1 MRKGMLIILVLI
13 IGLMGCGKN
22 DVSDQVTNVLQ
33 ADDPN
38 VLMVKNG
45 HPTAYPDK
53 NYGEAFGAF
62 FKDPTWKYF
71 KGTQEG
77 PDDDGDGKPDYTV
90 EDIDVVEFT
99 GYCSYMDVE
108 VKALVQFTLDKD
120 KGTFEATY
128 LSFNEVP
135 QTTLMLYGLMSKVF
149 EDEEDSTQVQQN
161 NTQTTTDT
169 KAQATPTVVPTATP
183 TPTPMEEIATEDT
196 YAYYGKDISGT
207 YECLDGEWDDEW
219 GKMVVYSYSVAEV
232 MYDDGDGYYYIY
244 IESKDPMP
252 DNLLAI
258 FQGRLIPS
266 ELENYYT
273 SEDNYGSDIS
283 LGVQFGDGTMVID
296 VYSSDPDAAYLAGEY
311 TIAEY

>member
-1 MRKGMLIILVLI
+1 MKRKFFVMLICICA
-13 IGLMGCGKN
+13 LMMACGKK

-53 NYGEAFGAF
+53 NYGEAFGNF
-62 FKDPTWKYF
+62 FKNPTWKYF

-77 PDDDGDGKPDYTV
+77 PDDDGDGKPDFAID
-90 EDIDVVEFT
+90 DIDVVEFT
-99 GYCSYMDVE
+99 GYCTYMDVE
-108 VKALVQFTLDKD
+108 VKALIQFTLDKD
-120 KGTFEATY
+120 EGTFEATY

-135 QTTLMLYGLMSKVF
+135 QSTLMLYGLMSKVF
-149 EDEEDSTQVQQN
+149 GDEEETTQKQQN
-161 NTQTTTDT
+161 NADETMTDT
-169 KAQATPTVVPTATP
+169 KAQAMPTVAPTA

-207 YECLDGEWDDEW
+207 YECLNGEWDDEG
-219 GKMVVYSYSVAEV
+219 GKMDIYSYSTAEV

-252 DNLLAI
+252 DILLAV

-266 ELENYYT
+266 EYENYYT
-273 SEDNYGSDIS
+273 SDDEYGSDIT
-283 LGVQFGDGTMVID
+283 LGIEFIDGSMIID
-296 VYSSDPDAAYLAGEY
+296 VYSTDPDAEYLAGEY
-311 TIAEY
+311 TVAEY